1 MRYSVD
7 HKNQTREKI
16 VRAASRRFRSGG
28 AKGVAIADLMREL
41 RLTHGG
47 FYKHFS
53 SKEQLFAEA
62 MRQSFEDG
70 AVFILEGAKNAPKG
84 QELKAIIET
93 YLSVYHCE
101 NPSEGCPVT
110 SLASEMGTHPKAVR
124 IAFDQAFS
132 EYASRLA
139 SKYIT
144 GKTEKERFSKAL
156 VLFTGM
162 AGAISCARAV
172 KDNNLR
178 DTILKSARDSY
189 IQAFCSA

>member
-7 HKNQTREKI
+7 HKNQTRQKI

-28 AKGVAIADLMREL
+28 AKSVAIADLMREL

-62 MRQSFEDG
+62 LRQSFEDG
-70 AVFILEGAKNAPKG
+70 ATFILEKAKNAPKG

-93 YLSVYHCE
+93 YLSEYHCE
-101 NPSEGCPVT
+101 HPSEGCPVS
-110 SLASEMGTHPKAVR
+110 SLAGEMGYHPKAVR
-124 IAFDQAFS
+124 MAFDQAFS
-132 EYASRLA
+132 EYASKLA
-139 SKYIT
+139 TKYIS

-178 DTILKSARDSY
+178 DTILRSARDSY